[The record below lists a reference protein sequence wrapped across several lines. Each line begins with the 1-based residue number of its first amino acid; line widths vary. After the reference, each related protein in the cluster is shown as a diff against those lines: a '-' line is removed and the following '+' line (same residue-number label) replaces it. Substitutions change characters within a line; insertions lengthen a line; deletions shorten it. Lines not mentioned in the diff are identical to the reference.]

1 MRPNE
6 AFKVGFLARCVEVGL
21 SPTETKQLAK
31 QASACFTKAGF
42 ASTLGGLGK
51 LTSAVVGSVGLPAL
65 TAAAVAPP
73 ALGGMAAYLYNKA
86 TDADANDVKE
96 IKQKELIQ
104 TYRRM
109 ADQLRRHRRIREQRS
124 SSNRSSQVF
133 L

>member
-6 AFKVGFLARCVEVGL
+6 AFKIGFLARCVEAGL
-21 SPTETKQLAK
+21 STAETRQLAK
-31 QASACFTKAGF
+31 QANACFTKSGF

-51 LTSAVVGSVGLPAL
+51 LTSDVVGSVGVPAL
-65 TAAAVAPP
+65 TAAAIAPP

-96 IKQKELIQ
+96 IKKKELIQ

-109 ADQLRRHRRIREQRS
+109 ADQLRRHRRIRDQRAS
-124 SSNRSSQVF
+124 GNRSSQVF